1 MNFAT
6 HLPWRRAALA
16 AALAMCAGHAL
27 AQKTAAPAAQAP
39 VAATPQASAVTPL
52 PLAAATVPHSVAPG
66 VLGCLIEPSATV
78 EVGTSVI
85 GVIEAMLAERGDIV
99 VKGAPL
105 ARLDAKVERAALA
118 LAEAKGSNEAD
129 IRSAKS
135 QKDFAQK
142 KAARTAELTDL
153 KFVSTQ
159 ARDQADTEASI
170 AAMRL
175 AQAQEQRVLSRQE
188 VQLARAQLAQRTVS
202 SPIGGVVV
210 DRYVSA
216 GERVE
221 NRPIMKVA
229 QIDPLRV
236 EVVLPAAQYGRVQM
250 GMQAKVVPEL
260 PGALPV
266 TATVTIVDRI
276 IDPASNTFRARLSL
290 PNRGN
295 ALPSGVRCKVEFA
308 S

>member
-1 MNFAT
+1 MISAP
-6 HLPWRRAALA
+6 HLAWRRAALA
-16 AALAMCAGHAL
+16 ATLALCAGQAL
-27 AQKTAAPAAQAP
+27 AQKAVATPAQPPA
-39 VAATPQASAVTPL
+39 AATPPAMPVASTPL
-52 PLAAATVPHSVAPG
+52 ATTAVPHSVAPG

-85 GVIEAMLAERGDIV
+85 GVIEAMLVERGDIV

-175 AQAQEQRVLSRQE
+175 AQAQEQRALSRQE

>member
-1 MNFAT
+1 MT
-6 HLPWRRAALA
+6 QLPPIRFRAAA
-16 AALAMCAGHAL
+16 AFAACVICAGIPN
-27 AQKTAAPAAQAP
+27 AQAAAPAPMLQSI
-39 VAATPQASAVTPL
+39 T
-52 PLAAATVPHSVAPG
+52 PG

-78 EVGTSVI
+78 EIGTSVI
-85 GVIEAMLAERGDIV
+85 GVIEAMLVERGDIV
-99 VKGAPL
+99 QKGEPL

-129 IRSAKS
+129 IRSARS
-135 QKDFAQK
+135 QKEFAQK

-175 AQAQEQRVLSRQE
+175 AQAQEQRALSRQE
-188 VQLARAQLAQRTVS
+188 VQLAKAQLAQRTVA
-202 SPIGGVVV
+202 SPISGVVV

-221 NRPIMKVA
+221 NRPILKVA

-236 EVVLPAAQYGRVQM
+236 EVVLPATQYGRVQT
-250 GMQAKVVPEL
+250 GMSARVVPEL
-260 PGALPV
+260 PGASPV

-276 IDPASNTFRARLSL
+276 IDPASNTFRARLTL